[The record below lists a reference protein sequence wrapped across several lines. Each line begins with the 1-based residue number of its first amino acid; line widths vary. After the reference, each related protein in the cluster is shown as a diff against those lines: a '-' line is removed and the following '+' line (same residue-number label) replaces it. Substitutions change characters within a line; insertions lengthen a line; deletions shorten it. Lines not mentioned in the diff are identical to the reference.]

1 MEANP
6 VQRGDPCLHGGAAG
20 VGCQSQG
27 RVLVLVASVRE
38 DDSIPHDLRFVIM
51 HTAFSRHREAVVLET
66 QRLLF
71 GVPDG
76 RESLV
81 GDISHGIHF
90 YFEPF
95 RACQLLFVAIFPC
108 VVILGAGYEDEGE
121 D

>member
-1 MEANP
+1 MP
-6 VQRGDPCLHGGAAG
+6 PRRGCRSRVSIA
-20 VGCQSQG
+20 G

-81 GDISHGIHF
+81 GRHKSRDTF
-90 YFEPF
+90 
-95 RACQLLFVAIFPC
+95 LL
-108 VVILGAGYEDEGE
+108 
-121 D
+121 